1 MKAAKLPL
9 PQSVVIPMAMHIGAP
24 AKPVV
29 KVGDHVKTGQLIGEA
44 GGFVSAPIYASISG
58 TVKKIGDM
66 TNSMGR
72 SMQYVEIESDGL
84 DERWEGLHPPK
95 LETMQDFLD
104 AVRASGLVGLGGA
117 GFPTVVKLTV
127 KNLDQIQCVII
138 NCAEC
143 EPYVTSDTRAMLDY
157 DFDVIGGCR
166 LLQKFLHVP
175 KIVFGIEEN
184 KPECIRHYQ
193 ALVAQEENMEV
204 CPLPTIYPQGG
215 EKILIYHVM
224 HKVVEE
230 GKLPLDV
237 GAIVLN
243 CTTISSIARYC
254 RTGLPLVKKC
264 VTVDGSAVQACR
276 KTSSCRS
283 GCGCSDV
290 FEATAAASRKSR
302 GKVIYGGTDDGHRG
316 ARSRAADP
324 EEHERHSGADEEAD
338 ATLPEPTACITLRP
352 VRGALSG
359 ESDAAA
365 KLRSAFKRKGN
376 VERLAELKVNLCME
390 CGCCA
395 FGCPAQPS
403 ARADQQ
409 ARQGAGRGMEGCEE
423 GRGRGEKGRG
433 RGQEG
438 GGKMSQIVCGLS
450 ALSRRRSPRR
460 ASCATCSSRWP
471 RRSSRA

>member
-1 MKAAKLPL
+1 MKDLHGIHIPGHKNTSAMKAAKLPL

-72 SMQYVEIESDGL
+72 SMQYIEIESDGL
-84 DERWEGLHPPK
+84 DEHWEGLHPPK

-204 CPLPTIYPQGG
+204 CPLPAIYPQGG

-264 VTVDGSAVQACR
+264 VTVDGSAVKNPMNVLVPIGMR
-276 KTSSCRS
+276 MK
-283 GCGCSDV
+283 DV
-290 FEATAAASRKSR
+290 FEATGGFKEEP
-302 GKVIYGGTDDGHRG
+302 KMVLYGGPMMGIAVPDLEQPILKNTNAILAFG
-316 ARSRAADP
+316 
-324 EEHERHSGADEEAD
+324 EAE
-338 ATLPEPTACITLRP
+338 ATPPEPTACIKCGKCIAHCP
-352 VRGALSG
+352 LSLMPC
-359 ESDAAA
+359 EMETAY
-365 KLRSAFKRKGN
+365 KKGN
-376 VERLAELKVNLCME
+376 IERLMHLKVNLCME
-390 CGCCA
+390 CGCCS
-395 FGCPAQPS
+395 FICPAHRPLVQTNKL
-403 ARADQQ
+403 AKAQVM
-409 ARQGAGRGMEGCEE
+409 AYKNALKAKAEA
-423 GRGRGEKGRG
+423 EKAKLEAEK
-433 RGQEG
+433 QKEAA
-438 GGKMSQIVCGLS
+438 K
-450 ALSRRRSPRR
+450 
-460 ASCATCSSRWP
+460 
-471 RRSSRA
+471 